1 MGFMKLILVLGA
13 IYFGYQW
20 WTGHDVLT
28 TFSPRAAVTAS
39 PNGFLPVAMPDGAM
53 ANTVIILAP
62 LNCPSDAA
70 VRADEL
76 SRRLTRMGIKN
87 VRSNSYNARVDNAT
101 PEQRDALKR
110 ATDVLNG
117 GIPAVFINGMG
128 KANPTAEEVAGEY
141 KRTL

>member
-1 MGFMKLILVLGA
+1 MGFIRLILVLGA
-13 IYFGYQW
+13 VYFGYRW
-20 WTGHDVLT
+20 WTGHDVLA
-28 TFSPRAAVTAS
+28 TFSTETVVAES

-101 PEQRDALKR
+101 PEQRAALKR

-117 GIPAVFINGMG
+117 VIPAVFINGMG

-141 KRTL
+141 RRTL